1 MANGT
6 VEALFP
12 YSYESGDGRTIAF
25 AMGDRFTLLNKT
37 NGDWWQVRKG
47 SEKPMYVP
55 ASYMKEIVQRRND
68 PIYENIED
76 FEKGSPHNGE
86 AVINAENGAESKEE
100 EHNSIEENTIPNSD
114 SRFDHQ
120 NNEGPV
126 NSEENSA
133 DSSVISSNSDVCR
146 RVSSSVKSLAKSLE
160 LSGVRPEGSFSLP
173 TLQKPDRPK
182 SQSLPV
188 GWALIIDEASSRPCY
203 VNAKTGETSW
213 KPQGYHVLKLLPQA
227 LG

>member
-86 AVINAENGAESKEE
+86 AVINAENGPESKEE

-160 LSGVRPEGSFSLP
+160 LVSVLVCVQRFNCLCCSFALFITVFGKSTVLIAKEYERKIRPVIAW
-173 TLQKPDRPK
+173 QDQR
-182 SQSLPV
+182 
-188 GWALIIDEASSRPCY
+188 
-203 VNAKTGETSW
+203 
-213 KPQGYHVLKLLPQA
+213 
-227 LG
+227 

>member
-86 AVINAENGAESKEE
+86 AVINAENGPESKEE

-160 LSGVRPEGSFSLP
+160 LVSVLVCVQRFNCLCSSFALFITVFGKSTVLIAKEYERKIRPVIAW
-173 TLQKPDRPK
+173 QDQR
-182 SQSLPV
+182 
-188 GWALIIDEASSRPCY
+188 
-203 VNAKTGETSW
+203 
-213 KPQGYHVLKLLPQA
+213 
-227 LG
+227 